1 MTPTTSIEER
11 GFFQHFGFV
20 FGIAAIGAIVGVVFV
35 GQSLSHHERPVHK
48 MPEVTMVKIVSA
60 PPPPPPPPPPPKMT
74 EEKMM
79 EQAPVDDSQA
89 KPEEPAA
96 PAVADVG
103 TGIKGGG
110 PGDAFGLSGNR
121 GNGLIGGTGGARTA
135 ASRWGWYASA
145 VQVTVSDALRKN
157 PRTRDANFRV
167 EVRVWADL
175 TGRISR
181 AQLVRTTGDSRLD
194 DAIRND
200 VLAGLQLNEA
210 PPDGMPM
217 PIVMRL
223 SAHRPN

>member
-1 MTPTTSIEER
+1 MC
-11 GFFQHFGFV
+11 
-20 FGIAAIGAIVGVVFV
+20 
-35 GQSLSHHERPVHK
+35 
-48 MPEVTMVKIVSA
+48 
-60 PPPPPPPPPPPKMT
+60 
-74 EEKMM
+74 
-79 EQAPVDDSQA
+79 
-89 KPEEPAA
+89 
-96 PAVADVG
+96 
-103 TGIKGGG
+103 
-110 PGDAFGLSGNR
+110 
-121 GNGLIGGTGGARTA
+121 
-135 ASRWGWYASA
+135 WYASA